1 MKPHSPEHRAKL
13 SAALKGRPPSEA
25 CLKAAVVAKRALAA
39 KAEPK
44 PKPAPAERKRRVM
57 SPETRA
63 KMAEAHRRGKL
74 TPKWVPE
81 DLLADFRDVLLETKD
96 EFAACAHVR
105 ALLREMRV

>member
-13 SAALKGRPPSEA
+13 SAALKGRQPSDA
-25 CLKAAVVAKRALAA
+25 CLKAAVEAKRAKAA

-44 PKPAPAERKRRVM
+44 PKPARRKRRVM

-74 TPKWVPE
+74 TPHWVPE
-81 DLLADFRDVLLETKD
+81 DLLADFRDVLHETKD